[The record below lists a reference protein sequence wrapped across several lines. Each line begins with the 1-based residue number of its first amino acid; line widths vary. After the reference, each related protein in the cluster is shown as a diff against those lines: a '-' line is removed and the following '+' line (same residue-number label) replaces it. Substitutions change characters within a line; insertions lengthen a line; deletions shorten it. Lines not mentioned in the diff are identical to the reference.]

1 MSAYRE
7 HCAAAPGRDAVPAA
21 TPDTPTNPGPFVC
34 NVLTIVATAAIIP
47 MIGIGSPADTLWFG
61 LGIDTGNLL
70 AMCLTIAINPNSP
83 SPFSYAMENA
93 PGLLTGTLKTSDVL
107 FAMRKTGAHLPP
119 ICEES
124 RSDPDADARGG
135 WPSSRIRQTR

>member
-1 MSAYRE
+1 MSAYRG

-21 TPDTPTNPGPFVC
+21 TPDTPTNPRPFVC
-34 NVLTIVATAAIIP
+34 NVLTIVTAAAIMP
-47 MIGIGSPADTLWFG
+47 VTGIGSLADTLWFG

-83 SPFSYAMENA
+83 RPFSYAMENA
-93 PGLLTGTLKTSDVL
+93 PGLLTGTVKTSDDL
-107 FAMRKTGAHLPP
+107 FPLGKAGARHQP

-124 RSDPDADARGG
+124 RSGPDADARDG
-135 WPSSRIRQTR
+135 WRRTHLR